1 MLDLPPGCRADD
13 LGRLADWLEASA
25 LVQDAPIPRA
35 ELIEELRSSGLAL
48 PQGESFGEDS
58 DELGIDADEDSDS
71 ALERLSDDIFTECR
85 NRATLY
91 PQNYPFLAA
100 SGLLTIRR
108 DVAYDGYAFLLIADL
123 GHHYPQ
129 LKDAIKA
136 DSHSGRLM
144 EKIVEGALQGLFG
157 RSQRFGWPI
166 EPEWPTSIE
175 DRVATLALHLD
186 VKMDSL
192 EGKTDPADKD
202 RTLDVVGLFEVVGSA
217 EATLAVLVQCAA
229 GKDWKQKLGAPSVQA
244 WSNLMLWET
253 MLIRAI
259 ALPWRLGGRKG
270 DWTYGRI
277 FSMSGGAMVLD
288 RPRLLAGNPDKH
300 LDPLARV
307 EVARWWRNAV
317 DAMPKASSRTT

>member
-1 MLDLPPGCRADD
+1 MLELPPGCRADD

-35 ELIEELRSSGLAL
+35 ELMEELRSSGLAL
-48 PQGESFGEDS
+48 PQGESFGEDL
-58 DELGIDADEDSDS
+58 DELGIDPDEDSDS

-85 NRATLY
+85 DRATLY
-91 PQNYPFLAA
+91 PRNYPFVAA
-100 SGLLTIRR
+100 SGLLTLRKDIPH
-108 DVAYDGYAFLLIADL
+108 DGYAFLLIADL

-166 EPEWPTSIE
+166 EPAWPTSIE
-175 DRVATLALHLD
+175 DRVAKLAQNLD
-186 VKMDSL
+186 VKMDAL

-202 RTLDVVGLFEVVGSA
+202 RTLDVVGLFEVVGST
-217 EATLAVLVQCAA
+217 EATVAVLVQCAA
-229 GKDWKQKLGAPSVQA
+229 GKDWKQKLGAPSIEA
-244 WSNLMLWET
+244 WSNLLLWKT
-253 MLIRAI
+253 MLVRAI
-259 ALPWRLGGRKG
+259 ALPWRLGGRRG

-277 FSMSGGAMVLD
+277 FSMSSGAMVLD
-288 RPRLLAGNPDKH
+288 RPRLLAGNPDEH
-300 LDPLARV
+300 LDPLARD
-307 EVARWWRNAV
+307 EVAQWWREAV
-317 DAMPKASSRTT
+317 DAMPKASRPTT